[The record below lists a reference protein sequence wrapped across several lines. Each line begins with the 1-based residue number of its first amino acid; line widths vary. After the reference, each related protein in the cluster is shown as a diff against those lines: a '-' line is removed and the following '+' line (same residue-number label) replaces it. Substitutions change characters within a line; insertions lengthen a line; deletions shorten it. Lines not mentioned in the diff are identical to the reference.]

1 MQDAFASKPRRNE
14 AARPADEIT
23 DHLGTGWRGWIKA
36 WRIRAAARGY
46 KRFARNPLL
55 SEVVGAALLVRY
67 VIPTGTATSRLSYV
81 LVAARRLTTRPLR
94 AMARRLLQPWLTPE
108 RLDLVRREHVGWTYY
123 TEGFGGLSSHGLSS
137 TLVLKAPRPNGEKGV
152 LYSSFEYNWMRLVAN
167 YDARRVLE
175 DYFLV
180 GASSWSPPDYAAFA
194 NLSALSPDPVF
205 VGISN
210 PVDIEHYRLFAPH
223 VRAVPLLASDW
234 IKPDHFAPKPH
245 DEREIDILMVAN
257 WLRFK
262 RHWLLFEALA
272 RMDRRLR
279 VVLIGRNGEGRTERD
294 IRDEIRAFG
303 VRQDVELITDVSIDT
318 VFEHQCNAK
327 VAAVFS
333 RREGSCVAV
342 AECLFADTPV
352 AVMRDAHIGSKA
364 YINPT
369 TGCITARRRIA
380 RDLCR
385 LLERPE
391 SIAPRQWAIEHITC
405 DRSSAI
411 LNEQL
416 RGYSLGAGLPWTI
429 DITPLQ
435 WHSSPHYADAEDDER
450 MKSAVD
456 QLRNE
461 YGVPLI

>member
-1 MQDAFASKPRRNE
+1 MQHTLADKARRNE
-14 AARPADEIT
+14 AARPAGEDV
-23 DHLGTGWRGWIKA
+23 DHAGPGWRRWIRA

-46 KRFARNPLL
+46 KRFARNSLL
-55 SEVVGAALLVRY
+55 SEVVGAALLVRS
-67 VIPTGTATSRLSYV
+67 VIPAGAASSRLLYI

-94 AMARRLLQPWLTPE
+94 AMARRLLEPWLTPE
-108 RLDLVRREHVGWTYY
+108 RLDLARREHIGWTYY
-123 TEGFGGLSSHGLSS
+123 TAGFGGLSSTGLSS
-137 TLVLKAPRPNGEKGV
+137 SLVLKAPGPRGEKGV

-167 YDARRVLE
+167 YDARRVLK

-194 NLSALSPDPVF
+194 NLSGLSPDPVF
-205 VGISN
+205 IGISN
-210 PVDIEHYRLFAPH
+210 LDDIEHYRLFAPH

-245 DEREIDILMVAN
+245 REREIDILMVAN

-262 RHWLLFEALA
+262 RHWLLFEALT

-279 VVLIGRNGEGRTERD
+279 VVLIGRNGEGRTERE
-294 IRDEIRAFG
+294 IRNEIRAFG
-303 VRQDVELITDVSIDT
+303 VKQDIELVTDVSIDA

-352 AVMRDAHIGSKA
+352 AMMRDAHVGSKA
-364 YINPT
+364 YINAA
-369 TGCITARRRIA
+369 TGCTTTRRRIA

-391 SIAPRQWAIEHITC
+391 SIAPRQWAIEHIAC
-405 DRSSAI
+405 DRSSAF
-411 LNEQL
+411 LNDQL
-416 RGYSLGAGLPWTI
+416 RRYSLAAGLPWTT

-435 WHSSPHYADAEDDER
+435 WYSLPRYANAEDEER
-450 MKSAVD
+450 MKPAVE

-461 YGVPLI
+461 YGVPLL

>member
-1 MQDAFASKPRRNE
+1 MRDTFASKPSRRE
-14 AARPADEIT
+14 AARPADEIA
-23 DHLGTGWRGWIKA
+23 DHPGVGWRDRFRA
-36 WRIRAAARGY
+36 WRVRAAARGY
-46 KRFARNPLL
+46 KRFARNPVL
-55 SEVVGAALLVRY
+55 SEAVGAALLVRY
-67 VIPTGTATSRLSYV
+67 VIPIGPAASRLSYV

-94 AMARRLLQPWLTPE
+94 AVAHRLLQPWLTPE
-108 RLDLVRREHVGWTYY
+108 RLDLVRRQHVGWSYY
-123 TEGFGGLSSHGLSS
+123 TEGFGGLSSRGLSS
-137 TLVLKAPRPNGEKGV
+137 TLVLKAPGPNGEKGV

-167 YDARRVLE
+167 YDARRVLK

-194 NLSALSPDPVF
+194 NLSGLSPDPVF
-205 VGISN
+205 IGISN
-210 PVDIEHYRLFAPH
+210 AVDIEHYRLFAPH

-245 DEREIDILMVAN
+245 PEREIDILMVAN

-272 RMDRRLR
+272 RMDRSLR
-279 VVLIGRNGEGRTERD
+279 VVLIGRNGEGRTERE

-303 VRQDVELITDVSIDT
+303 VKQNIELITDVPIDA

-352 AVMRDAHIGSKA
+352 AVMHDAHIGSKT

-380 RDLCR
+380 RDLCQ
-385 LLERPE
+385 LLERPA
-391 SIAPRQWAIEHITC
+391 SIAPRRWAIEHITC
-405 DRSSAI
+405 DRSSTI
-411 LNEQL
+411 LNDQL
-416 RGYSLGAGLPWTI
+416 RAYSLAAGLPWTT

-435 WHSSPHYADAEDDER
+435 WHSNPRYANSEDDER
-450 MKSAVD
+450 MKPAVE